1 MININYYKID
11 EYDYSSFEKLA
22 EESNIELKDMKRL
35 EFPTQP
41 IGTKLCCNTG
51 YYITKKTKKKIYFYE
66 FMEIYNIAEFDS
78 HTILFQGE
86 IQSNPLELYDTYK
99 ESKKN

>member
-1 MININYYKID
+1 MININDYKID

-22 EESNIELKDMKRL
+22 EESNIELKDIKRL